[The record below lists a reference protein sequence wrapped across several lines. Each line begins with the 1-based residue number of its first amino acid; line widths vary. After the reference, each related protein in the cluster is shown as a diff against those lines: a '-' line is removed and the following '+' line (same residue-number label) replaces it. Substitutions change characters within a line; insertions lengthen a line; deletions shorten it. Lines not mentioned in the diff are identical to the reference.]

1 LQAHKNEIV
10 RLQLEAEQARMHVKE
25 LLFTQKLERS
35 KMAQMIEQKRVA
47 CEEREDALAQTRE
60 LQQRLRLQK
69 VNSAALE
76 ARIRHA
82 DEGLKGLKGLG
93 DNSRQATLDNLHTQL
108 NNLKVLND
116 DLWERLHT
124 ANKHLAD
131 SSEEGT
137 RKLNERDATIEQM
150 RATIAKMEEEQNCM
164 WEQASQ
170 MTMRSLAQH
179 QRELLHS
186 LEIETLK
193 AATEDGGARGDG
205 GDGLKAVGMSKLE
218 HKMGRSIVALDSSD
232 SCSGGSWSTRW
243 VQGWVGR
250 SSQKNMDTVMHPTCT
265 AVLGN
270 ASNLHCNARNASLC
284 TA

>member
-1 LQAHKNEIV
+1 MVEMEHDASDNLAAMSAVDKAELQAHKNEIV

-124 ANKHLAD
+124 ANKQLAD

-150 RATIAKMEEEQNCM
+150 RATIAKLEEEQNCM

-170 MTMRSLAQH
+170 VTMRTLEQH
-179 QRELLHS
+179 QRELLHD

-193 AATEDGGARGDG
+193 AATEHGGARGDER
-205 GDGLKAVGMSKLE
+205 DGLKAVGMAKLE
-218 HKMGRSIVALDSSD
+218 HKMGRSIPKSSSSTYPKVLALDSSN
-232 SCSGGSWSTRW
+232 SCYCGSWSTRW
-243 VQGWVGR
+243 VQGRRVGR
-250 SSQKNMDTVMHPTCT
+250 C
-265 AVLGN
+265 
-270 ASNLHCNARNASLC
+270 
-284 TA
+284 